1 MNSTGKVEVI
11 YGIDETNGKDRDV
24 ISFSIKQG
32 DAIVFI
38 GSFDNFI
45 LPESYKLV
53 KKYIQENGKEK
64 KEFEVKYK
72 PIDLKKMLETTESI
86 YREEWIRAC
95 AYGYPTNL
103 IKQIEIRNRMEDD
116 YQTTAKWRKA
126 LEVIVKK
133 QVSIH
138 WFGANKGILIPA
150 QNKQLRKDEIKLL
163 RELLFNLKEK

>member
-1 MNSTGKVEVI
+1 
-11 YGIDETNGKDRDV
+11 
-24 ISFSIKQG
+24 
-32 DAIVFI
+32 
-38 GSFDNFI
+38 
-45 LPESYKLV
+45 
-53 KKYIQENGKEK
+53 
-64 KEFEVKYK
+64 
-72 PIDLKKMLETTESI
+72 
-86 YREEWIRAC
+86 
-95 AYGYPTNL
+95 
-103 IKQIEIRNRMEDD
+103 MEDD